1 MEDFARGVLT
11 GVAIGGFAAVVVKV
25 NMFTIDKLSMLN
37 NLAIETAVGM
47 ARTTLENIEMRRQRR
62 HIAKEQK
69 RAAYEAKLEGVIREA
84 YKRADAES
92 ESAAN
97 ARMESMS
104 INSEFERRAEAESES

>member
-47 ARTTLENIEMRRQRR
+47 ALTTLENIKIRRLRR
-62 HIAKEQK
+62 RGRLILPQIAEEQE
-69 RAAYEAKLEGVIREA
+69 RAADEGDSTV
-84 YKRADAES
+84 AES
-92 ESAAN
+92 ES
-97 ARMESMS
+97 
-104 INSEFERRAEAESES
+104 